1 MVTFSIFGILPLVF
15 NFFLRSLRRIII
27 PYNKNLKSLAKALRG
42 NMTLSEVLLWN
53 ELKQRKMLGYDFDR
67 QRPIDQYIVD
77 FYCKDLLLAIE
88 IDGDSHHSIE
98 ASKNDFIR
106 HTRLES
112 LGIRFLR
119 FEDAEVKSCM
129 DEVIARIQEWI
140 EANHNI
146 IPG

>member
-1 MVTFSIFGILPLVF
+1 
-15 NFFLRSLRRIII
+15 
-27 PYNKNLKSLAKALRG
+27 
-42 NMTLSEVLLWN
+42 
-53 ELKQRKMLGYDFDR
+53 MLGYDFDR